1 MLSQGLEQVEVRER
15 VEHSVPDV
23 LVATCGA
30 EIGRPKVSQV
40 WSAAIRQSEWSASTK
55 GPCLPRFRLQMV
67 WKDSMKERGGGGN
80 PPSTFRSRQ
89 RLPTPSN
96 TWRPSARR
104 RRSFGADDFWS
115 MRGRAGANRSA
126 TVSGFARQETTPP
139 PAAGEDVIFHFPAH
153 ATSPT
158 VKREK
163 KVVNLSSSLFS
174 PPTSI
179 LLSRFQAPMTLNALR
194 VPPLEMLRGNAR
206 TSCAV
211 VVTVTRACCER
222 VTSSRKYVEH
232 LWP

>member
-15 VEHSVPDV
+15 AGHSVPDV

-40 WSAAIRQSEWSASTK
+40 WSAAIRHSERSASTK

-67 WKDSMKERGGGGN
+67 WKDSMKERGGRN

-89 RLPTPSN
+89 RLPDSFEHVAPLRTTAAVLWGRRLLGN
-96 TWRPSARR
+96 ARP
-104 RRSFGADDFWS
+104 
-115 MRGRAGANRSA
+115 RGGGANRSA
-126 TVSGFARQETTPP
+126 TVSGFARQERTPP

-163 KVVNLSSSLFS
+163 KRSSTS
-174 PPTSI
+174 PPPCS
-179 LLSRFQAPMTLNALR
+179 LLQLLFFCRASRRQ
-194 VPPLEMLRGNAR
+194 
-206 TSCAV
+206 
-211 VVTVTRACCER
+211 
-222 VTSSRKYVEH
+222 
-232 LWP
+232 